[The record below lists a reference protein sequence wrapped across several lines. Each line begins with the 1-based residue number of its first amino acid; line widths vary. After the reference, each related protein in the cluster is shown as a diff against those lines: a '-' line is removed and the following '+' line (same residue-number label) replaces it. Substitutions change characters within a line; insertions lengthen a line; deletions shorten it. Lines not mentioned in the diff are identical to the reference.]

1 MDAVV
6 EYLQALQTER
16 GASRNT
22 LLAYRRDLQDFGRYL
37 ARPRR
42 ALDALTARDVSDY
55 LLTLRRRGLGARSV
69 ARRLSA
75 LRGLYWHLLREGT
88 VRRDPTEQVES
99 PRPPRRPARTP
110 GMEERAAL
118 LG

>member
-55 LLTLRRRGLGARSV
+55 LPPPLRRGLGPRSV

-75 LRGLYWHLLREGT
+75 LRGLYRHLLREGT

-99 PRPPRRPARTP
+99 PRPPRRLPRPPSIEA
-110 GMEERAAL
+110 GAAPT
-118 LG
+118 